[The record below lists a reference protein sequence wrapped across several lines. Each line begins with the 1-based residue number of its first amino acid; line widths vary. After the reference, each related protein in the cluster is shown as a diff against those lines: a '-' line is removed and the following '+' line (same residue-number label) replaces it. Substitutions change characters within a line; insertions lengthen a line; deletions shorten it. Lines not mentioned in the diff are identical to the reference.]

1 MILDFT
7 PTKLQ
12 LAGIQFQLKKVNIDR
27 AKEKLPPY
35 TAKEL
40 VLDQLLVLLDKWS
53 KDLDS
58 NETSSLQTKWESL
71 TDAQKDSI
79 KTIAGLS

>member
-58 NETSSLQTKWESL
+58 DEISSLQTKWESL
-71 TDAQKDSI
+71 TDAQKAAI
-79 KTIAGLS
+79 KATAGLS

>member
-12 LAGIQFQLKKVNIDR
+12 LAGIQFQLKKVNTDR

-40 VLDQLLVLLDKWS
+40 VLDQLLVVLDKWS

-58 NETSSLQTKWESL
+58 DEISSLQTKWENL
-71 TDAQKDSI
+71 TDAQKAAI
-79 KTIAGLS
+79 KATAGLS